1 MMRYE
6 TRPLGAWTGPVT
18 FDRAPARRFTAAWQS
33 TLDLLAKETDL
44 LGATLVVIQVD
55 VVEAD
60 IRRDGMIR
68 ANARPGHPG
77 VKISF
82 ESRFGPLTYATDA
95 YDDWRGNVRAIA
107 LGLEALRAV
116 DRYGITKTGEQYR
129 GFNAIE
135 GAPLGTMTVD
145 EAVRFLARM
154 SGVQVVGAGDTS
166 MVKLAYRRAAA
177 EHHPDKGGDPAVF
190 RRLTEARDL
199 LLGGA
204 A

>member
-1 MMRYE
+1 MKYE
-6 TRPLGAWTGPVT
+6 TRPLTTWTGPFT
-18 FDRAPARRFTAAWQS
+18 TDRAPARRFTASWQS
-33 TLDLLAKETDL
+33 TLDLLAKETDA
-44 LGATLVVIQVD
+44 LGATLVVVQVD
-55 VVEAD
+55 VTEAD

-82 ESRFGPLTYATDA
+82 ESKFGPLTYATDT

-135 GAPLGTMTVD
+135 GVPVGTMTAD
-145 EAVRFLARM
+145 EAVRFLTRM
-154 SGVQVVGAGDTS
+154 SGVQIVGPGDAS

-177 EHHPDKGGDPAVF
+177 EHHPDKGGDPSVF
-190 RRLTEARDL
+190 RRVTEARDL
-199 LLGGA
+199 LLGGRSS
-204 A
+204 

>member
-1 MMRYE
+1 MRYE
-6 TRPLGAWTGPVT
+6 TRPLGAWLGPVT
-18 FDRAPARRFTAAWQS
+18 GDRAPARRFSASWQS
-33 TLDLLAKETDL
+33 TLELLAKETEA
-44 LGATLVVIQVD
+44 LGANIVVVQVD
-55 VVEAD
+55 VTEAD

-68 ANARPGHPG
+68 ANARPGMPG

-129 GFNAIE
+129 GFRAIE
-135 GAPLGTMTVD
+135 GAPTDTMTVD
-145 EAVRFLARM
+145 EAVRLLAAQSGITILGPGDM
-154 SGVQVVGAGDTS
+154 SAVR
-166 MVKLAYRRAAA
+166 LAYRRAVQ
-177 EHHPDKGGDPAVF
+177 EHHPDRGGDVCIF
-190 RRLTEARDL
+190 RRLTAARDL

-204 A
+204 S